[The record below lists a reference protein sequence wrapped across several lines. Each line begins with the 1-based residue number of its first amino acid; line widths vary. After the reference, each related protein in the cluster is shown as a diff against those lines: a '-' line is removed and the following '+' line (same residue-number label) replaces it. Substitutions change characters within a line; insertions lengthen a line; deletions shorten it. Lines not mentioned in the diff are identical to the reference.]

1 MYLGASEM
9 PFFDMNRFSPF
20 RLIALPAILIV
31 LTGTSMAR
39 INTTAPGFLE
49 GLDHYIMKGM
59 ADWGIPGFAVSI
71 VKDGEIVY
79 REGFGLRK
87 LGEREKVDA
96 QTVFGVAST
105 TKAMTATALGMLVDE
120 GLISWDDTV
129 RDHLTWFGLSDPHVS
144 EVVTIRDLLSHRTGI
159 GRMTGNRLVFMPSR
173 DRRRI
178 LEHVRHQPFEE
189 PFRSGF
195 VYSNMMY
202 MVAGMI
208 IEEVTGKTWDEF
220 LPERL
225 FQPLEME
232 SATVSITQIRENDN
246 AAWPHQEINGTVQAI
261 PRRNFDNVGPAASV
275 NASASDMARW
285 MLFNLG
291 QPGVYKG
298 KTLVTT
304 GIMNDIY
311 QPQYVFQAA
320 DAIRDDFRAYSLGWY
335 ISSYE
340 GYRVLHH
347 GGATDGMNSL
357 VVLVPELDLGIFAA
371 GNLFC
376 EFRTALAFHIIDLC
390 LGIERDYD
398 RSDRNLSRHKL
409 NMESAWERRKS
420 IENSRVQGTVPSL
433 PLSEYTGVYHDR
445 VYDQVEVRHTAGGGL
460 EMQFW
465 EDDEMVATLEHWH
478 YDTFRASWKNPAMRE
493 KFVTFQLDSM
503 GRVSQL
509 NVTFTLRP
517 VMIQV
522 GLYPTDYYR
531 VVEYKKDGQGR
542 SAEN

>member
-1 MYLGASEM
+1 MLNM
-9 PFFDMNRFSPF
+9 RLSPF
-20 RLIALPAILIV
+20 LRFIALPVIFFVMTGISGDLMNRPAPDTLKSLDQYIL
-31 LTGTSMAR
+31 
-39 INTTAPGFLE
+39 
-49 GLDHYIMKGM
+49 KGM

-79 REGFGLRK
+79 LKGFGLRK
-87 LGEREKVDA
+87 LGGREQVNA

-120 GLISWDDTV
+120 GLISWDDRV
-129 RDHLTWFGLSDPHVS
+129 RDHLPWFELSDPCVS
-144 EVVTIRDLLSHRTGI
+144 DMVTIRDLLSHQTGI

-173 DRRRI
+173 DRRII
-178 LEHVRHQPFEE
+178 LGYIRHQPFEE

-195 VYSNMMY
+195 VYSNVMY
-202 MVAGMI
+202 MVAGLI
-208 IEEVTGKTWDEF
+208 IEEVTGKSWDEF

-246 AAWPHQEINGTVQAI
+246 AAWPHQEINRTVQPI

-275 NASASDMARW
+275 NASAGDMARW

-291 QPGVYKG
+291 QPGTYRE
-298 KTLVTT
+298 KTLVSA
-304 GIMNDIY
+304 GVMNDIY
-311 QPQYVFQAA
+311 QPQHIFASTNAA
-320 DAIRDDFRAYSLGWY
+320 VDNFRTYSLGWNTDQ
-335 ISSYE
+335 YE

-357 VVLVPELDLGIFAA
+357 IMLVPELDLGIFVA

-376 EFRTALAFHIIDLC
+376 EFRPALVRHIIDLF
-390 LGIERDYD
+390 LGMEREHDWSERY
-398 RSDRNLSRHKL
+398 LTRHKM
-409 NMESAWERRKS
+409 NMEAAWERRKA

-433 PLSEYTGVYHDR
+433 PLCGYTGKYHDR
-445 VYDQVEVRHTAGGGL
+445 VYDMVEVRLAAGDRL

-465 EDDEMVATLEHWH
+465 EDNEMVATLEHWH
-478 YDTFRASWKNPAMRE
+478 YDTFRATWKNPAMRE
-493 KFVTFQLDSM
+493 KFVTFHLDSM
-503 GRVSQL
+503 GRASQL
-509 NVTFTLRP
+509 NVTFSLRP

-531 VVEYKKDGQGR
+531 IVEFKKIIDGNGR
-542 SAEN
+542 SAGN